1 MTPVLS
7 SLVLLRAHMS
17 NKPVLCIQVN
27 EETQLRL
34 LEERH
39 VEEYFALI
47 ERNKEHLHEWVAVEA
62 YEGSVETLRAYVKQR
77 LLQFVNGEGYH
88 LGIWY
93 QDALVGVLDYRLNWR
108 RRKVELGYWIDASL
122 QGKGIVTEACRTM
135 VRHAFEEGQVQKVEI
150 SCAAENTRSRA
161 VPERLGFTQEGVLRR
176 SGWLHDRFGDGVFYG
191 LLREE
196 WNARTEQMPGC

>member
-1 MTPVLS
+1 
-7 SLVLLRAHMS
+7 MS
-17 NKPVLCIQVN
+17 DKPVLCIQVN

-47 ERNKEHLHEWVAVEA
+47 ERNQEHLHEWIAVEA

-93 QDALVGVLDYRLNWR
+93 QESLVGVLDYRLNWR
-108 RRKVELGYWIDASL
+108 GRKVELGYWLDAAME
-122 QGKGIVTEACRTM
+122 GKGKVTQACRTM
-135 VRHAFEEGQVQKVEI
+135 VRHAFEEHELHKVEI
-150 SCAAENTRSRA
+150 SCATDNTRSRA
-161 VPERLGFTQEGVLRR
+161 VAERLGFSQEGILRQTDR
-176 SGWLHDRFGDGVFYG
+176 LHDRYVDGVFYG
-191 LLREE
+191 LLVDE
-196 WNARTEQMPGC
+196 WNARAEHAKADSKKSLLDGA